1 MLNKLRAIWQILI
14 ADQYRVFTYR
24 FTKYN
29 PSDEWMR
36 ADYANW
42 VRSKNTDTLDKHFK
56 LD

>member
-42 VRSKNTDTLDKHFK
+42 VRSKNTDNLDKHFK
-56 LD
+56 LG